1 MGAHWPLAEG
11 IASQPTSVVN
21 PCVPEGGAA
30 DIVAVWRGRWPGGAL
45 NAFVVEELLRP
56 PVNELLGVEVG
67 AEAVAGELDEGRQ
80 LLLILLDG
88 PGVGGRVESC
98 VPSAA
103 SSRSPS
109 HFSRGPARASQPS
122 AGTAGQLLGRLDRLR
137 AAWRRRVGVSGS
149 TPPSSWHDRG
159 PNGTSRSRDQAGTYT
174 RQITSLPMRSLETR
188 RSGGRGRAKKG
199 LPAPETSGWR

>member
-80 LLLILLDG
+80 LLLTAVITDVDCLT
-88 PGVGGRVESC
+88 P
-98 VPSAA
+98 
-103 SSRSPS
+103 
-109 HFSRGPARASQPS
+109 HT
-122 AGTAGQLLGRLDRLR
+122 GTREPRIGIEWA
-137 AAWRRRVGVSGS
+137 
-149 TPPSSWHDRG
+149 
-159 PNGTSRSRDQAGTYT
+159 
-174 RQITSLPMRSLETR
+174 
-188 RSGGRGRAKKG
+188 
-199 LPAPETSGWR
+199 